1 MKRVILIGYG
11 NLTKRMRYKMNNMN
25 NQTNHYHQGNPYH
38 TFENVY
44 TANHEHVIAPNM
56 HEHMN
61 MPNHYHTGKKDAY
74 SGHYPHH
81 HSPYSP
87 FTNQHDPFSHVPM
100 KDHHHL
106 GHYGG
111 YGMPPYQ
118 QPYGYQDMNMMMPN
132 HHMAGHAYGMNQ
144 PNAFLPRY
152 Y

>member
-1 MKRVILIGYG
+1 MKQVQLIRYG
-11 NLTKRMRYKMNNMN
+11 NLKKRMRYKMNNMN

-44 TANHEHVIAPNM
+44 TANHEHMIAPNM
-56 HEHMN
+56 HDPMN

-74 SGHYPHH
+74 SGHHPHH
-81 HSPYSP
+81 HSAYSP
-87 FTNQHDPFSHVPM
+87 FTKQYESYSNVQM
-100 KDHHHL
+100 NDHHHF

-111 YGMPPYQ
+111 YGMAPYH
-118 QPYGYQDMNMMMPN
+118 PHGYHDMQMMMPAN
-132 HHMAGHAYGMNQ
+132 HHMTGNAYGMNQ